1 MASVV
6 LMCAYYY
13 LSLLGVNA
21 IAPTKVL
28 LLISLLLSIVYLFF
42 NRSESMVERLYL
54 RPKLLLIIALVLLF
68 TFITREV
75 SLLVPMLFALMF
87 VDDYRKLAMYLFTS
101 SGIMFVV
108 TLVLGLAFPDLGR
121 DTVDKSYSIISIFGN
136 SARSLGFPNSNQP
149 LLYFTAIAMNGAFLF
164 TTPRQRKLFGV
175 IMLAIATVLFSLTL
189 SLTGYI
195 CVIVFLGV
203 YMVVTVLTFVLSVNF
218 GNNDG
223 NFINES
229 MSKRPY
235 LWNLRVSNGAYS
247 NIIGNVDKY
256 DVTINNEI
264 GYTLDNQYLLILARY
279 GWVAFLVFLYMLFLR
294 TDLVRNRAILAG
306 IFVLSMYFMSE
317 SILFTL
323 PLSIVPVVMI
333 GSKLATQYRAKG
345 DYE

>member
-1 MASVV
+1 M
-6 LMCAYYY
+6 
-13 LSLLGVNA
+13 
-21 IAPTKVL
+21 
-28 LLISLLLSIVYLFF
+28 
-42 NRSESMVERLYL
+42 
-54 RPKLLLIIALVLLF
+54 
-68 TFITREV
+68 TR
-75 SLLVPMLFALMF
+75 
-87 VDDYRKLAMYLFTS
+87 
-101 SGIMFVV
+101 
-108 TLVLGLAFPDLGR
+108 
-121 DTVDKSYSIISIFGN
+121 
-136 SARSLGFPNSNQP
+136 
-149 LLYFTAIAMNGAFLF
+149 
-164 TTPRQRKLFGV
+164 
-175 IMLAIATVLFSLTL
+175 
-189 SLTGYI
+189 
-195 CVIVFLGV
+195 
-203 YMVVTVLTFVLSVNF
+203 
-218 GNNDG
+218 NNDG